1 MKKQFKETPSQT
13 AGPYVHIGLL
23 PDVAGIEVKHHD
35 IAGHTGLSGGT
46 PITITGVV
54 RDGAGDIVKD
64 ALLEI
69 WQAGGDGQF
78 GDGHKGF
85 ARCHTDFETGEFR
98 FETVKPGSIAWT
110 DGSSQAPHITV
121 MIFARGINI
130 HLHTRMYFADE
141 ADANASDAVLN
152 AITDGRETLLA
163 KPDKNSN
170 NSYRFDVSL
179 QGEAETVFFDI

>member
-1 MKKQFKETPSQT
+1 MKKSLKETPSQT

-23 PDVAGIEVKHHD
+23 PDVAGIDVRQHG
-35 IAGHTGLSGGT
+35 ITARTSLGGGT
-46 PITITGVV
+46 PIVITGVV

-69 WQAGGDGQF
+69 WQADDNGDF
-78 GDGHKGF
+78 TDGHQGF
-85 ARCHTDFETGEFR
+85 ARCHTDFETGEFC
-98 FETVKPGSIAWT
+98 FKTIKPGSVAWT
-110 DGSSQAPHITV
+110 DGSPQAPHITLMV
-121 MIFARGINI
+121 FARGINI
-130 HLHTRMYFADE
+130 HLHTRIYFTDE
-141 ADANASDAVLN
+141 ADANASDPVLN

-163 KPDKNSN
+163 QPDTSSN